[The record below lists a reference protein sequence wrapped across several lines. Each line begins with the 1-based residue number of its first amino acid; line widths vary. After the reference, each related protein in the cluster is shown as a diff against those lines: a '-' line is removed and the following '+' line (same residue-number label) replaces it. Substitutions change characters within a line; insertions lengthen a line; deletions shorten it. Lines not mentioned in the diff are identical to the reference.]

1 MRRDR
6 PPFITGPVEGK
17 TDREREEGRKRYKFF
32 FFFVFGTKAAR
43 RGEREKTIHLTYP
56 DSGKVS
62 PTASSCIY
70 DVPVCTSCQS

>member
-1 MRRDR
+1 MRQDR
-6 PPFITGPVEGK
+6 PPFITGPVKGK
-17 TDREREEGRKRYKFF
+17 TDREREGGRKRYEFF
-32 FFFVFGTKAAR
+32 FFFVSLEQRQREGAK
-43 RGEREKTIHLTYP
+43 EKTIHLTYP